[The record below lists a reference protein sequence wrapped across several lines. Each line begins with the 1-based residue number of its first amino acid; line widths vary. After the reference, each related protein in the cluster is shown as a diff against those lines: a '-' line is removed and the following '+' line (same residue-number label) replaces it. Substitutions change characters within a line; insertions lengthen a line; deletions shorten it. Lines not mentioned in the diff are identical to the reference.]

1 LQWQPAHYRDG
12 VALTNPFCCTNIEQN
27 CSPEGQLISM
37 SQSSTQSSET
47 DNANIS
53 LLSTLVIQ
61 GYRGDYAQPHTD
73 LEHLTPQLDR
83 VAGFNEEQFRE
94 FVELADTHHV
104 AVRAL
109 RVLEWLAIQQ
119 QKKQLQDWCEA
130 AIEAEN
136 SRIGRAV
143 EWLYAIVQAL
153 QSSGCPV
160 SVIKSLDHW
169 PDLGSDLDLYTSG
182 APDQVVRVMQ
192 EKLHAKLEPRSWGD
206 RLANKW
212 NFEVPVQ
219 YLGQTGEQKQLANRV
234 LERSVQKTVNG
245 RTFPVAGPEERILI
259 STLQRMYRHFYFRLC
274 DMADMAAL
282 LQTGNVDF
290 AELRRGA
297 ESGGIWPGV
306 ASFLVIV
313 AGYVRQYGGNV
324 NLPREVVDSAYSPDL
339 SVQFKNK
346 FLRVPM
352 RPAAGLYGSQLLNA
366 SLHRD
371 FRAMSRLPLLPPLAV
386 SALVAYRLTGSD
398 KGVW

>member
-1 LQWQPAHYRDG
+1 M
-12 VALTNPFCCTNIEQN
+12 T
-27 CSPEGQLISM
+27 
-37 SQSSTQSSET
+37 QSRSTQSGS
-47 DNANIS
+47 DNASIS
-53 LLSTLVIQ
+53 LLSALIIQ
-61 GYRGDYAQPHTD
+61 GYNGDYRQPRTD
-73 LEHLTPQLDR
+73 LDHLSPQLEEIADFSDDR
-83 VAGFNEEQFRE
+83 FRD

-104 AVRAL
+104 TVRAL

-119 QKKQLQDWCEA
+119 QKKRVQDWCES
-130 AIEAEN
+130 AIEAEQG
-136 SRIGRAV
+136 RICRAV

-153 QSSGCPV
+153 ESSGCPV

-182 APDQVVRVMQ
+182 SPDQVVRVMQ
-192 EKLHAKLEPRSWGD
+192 DKLHAKSEPRSWGD

-212 NFEVPVQ
+212 NFEVPGLKELVEVHVQ
-219 YLGQTGEQKQLANRV
+219 YLGQTGEQKQLAHRV
-234 LERSVQKTVNG
+234 LERCVQKTVNG

-274 DMADMAAL
+274 DVADMAAL
-282 LQTGNVDF
+282 LEGGTVDF
-290 AELRRGA
+290 TELRRGA

-313 AGYVRQYGGNV
+313 SRYVKQYDRNV
-324 NLPREVVDSAYSPDL
+324 SLPREVVESAYSPDL

-386 SALVAYRLTGSD
+386 SALVAFRLTGSD